1 MLEKRLC
8 RNGGVRCDRLSGCK
22 ALQFVADRRCNA
34 LPLIIFVDIQ
44 PVQITS
50 LINVPKTNNFAIF
63 YCNDCFVRTERRIPR
78 FQIHFATC
86 PRIQLLLRIILR
98 VHVVNGLVKEF
109 CQLCAVGRCVFSKL
123 HSLSSQILS
132 RFIIASHCAK
142 DNPSQRRVR
151 SPTGQ
156 PLSDLQALRPYAFLK
171 THKNKVVPHQ
181 KRTFDQHPVCGKK
194 SQHFIFTHI

>member
-1 MLEKRLC
+1 MNREELEAYILNHYSTAPDHFLLAHDAVSAMLEKRLC

-50 LINVPKTNNFAIF
+50 LIHVPKTNNFAIF

-78 FQIHFATC
+78 FQIHFATR

-109 CQLCAVGRCVFSKL
+109 CQLCAVGRYVFSKL
-123 HSLSSQILS
+123 HSLSSQMLLI
-132 RFIIASHCAK
+132 
-142 DNPSQRRVR
+142 
-151 SPTGQ
+151 
-156 PLSDLQALRPYAFLK
+156 
-171 THKNKVVPHQ
+171 
-181 KRTFDQHPVCGKK
+181 
-194 SQHFIFTHI
+194 